1 MIEQLIKSNQLGD
14 MREAYRQMQLPT
26 VMRMREARA
35 QEGGHPLLTMR
46 MTLMHASQERMASLA
61 EDILRNPLDVHDQ
74 GRVDRFKRE
83 FSRATDSCMRVL
95 ECTSDSADQMKV
107 ASAASAMAVT
117 MQHIQ
122 KALSDQQS
130 FLAKPVAVEVANML
144 RISESVED
152 ISLKLRKAYEEMILS
167 VVPQRA
173 ENIRLP
179 SEVPSNSAAVE
190 QYKQ

>member
-1 MIEQLIKSNQLGD
+1 MIEQIIKSNQLGD

-35 QEGGHPLLTMR
+35 QEDGHPLLAMR
-46 MTLMHASQERMASLA
+46 LTLMNASQERMANLA
-61 EDILRNPLDVHDQ
+61 ADVLRNPLNVHDQ
-74 GRVDRFKRE
+74 GRIDRFKRE

-95 ECTSDSADQMKV
+95 ECTADATDQMKV

-122 KALSDQQS
+122 KTLVDQQS
-130 FLAKPVAVEVANML
+130 VLAKPVAVEVANML
-144 RISESVED
+144 RISESVQE
-152 ISLKLRKAYEEMILS
+152 ISVKLRNAYEEMILS

-173 ENIRLP
+173 ENTRP
-179 SEVPSNSAAVE
+179 AAEAPNNPAAVE
-190 QYKQ
+190 HYKQ